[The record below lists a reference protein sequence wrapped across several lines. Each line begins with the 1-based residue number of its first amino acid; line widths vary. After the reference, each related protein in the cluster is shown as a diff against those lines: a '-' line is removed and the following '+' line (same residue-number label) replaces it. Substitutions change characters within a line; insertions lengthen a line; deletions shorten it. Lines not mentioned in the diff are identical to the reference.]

1 MATVKFSREL
11 RDNIR
16 ASAYNSFNKKISEA
30 NNKKPTDPMW
40 GTYIYNEV
48 FGADQALLSTVPEK
62 YLRFTNRI
70 GVNHVKDLRVNLEF
84 QLPQRVPVPDEHT
97 CPLSST
103 TSSYG
108 ALEVR
113 LKMIGDST
121 VWDELYAECV
131 AWKEAVSKAE
141 AARLEFTNMVASV
154 TQAYDTLAPALRAF
168 PPLWDYL
175 SDSVKEKHKE
185 VKERVK
191 KEVVLDVDMGKLTA
205 MATAQKMGV

>member
-16 ASAYNSFNKKISEA
+16 ASVYNSFNKKINEA
-30 NNKKPTDPMW
+30 NSKKPTDPMW

-48 FGADQALLSTVPEK
+48 FGDDQALLMTVPEK
-62 YLRFTNRI
+62 YLKFSSTVAVSYI
-70 GVNHVKDLRVNLEF
+70 KDLHVSLSF
-84 QLPQRVPVPDEHT
+84 KLPQHVPVPNEHI
-97 CPLSST
+97 CPKASIVNT
-103 TSSYG
+103 YD
-108 ALEVR
+108 ALGLR
-113 LKMIGDST
+113 LHIGNST

-131 AWKEAVSKAE
+131 AWKDAVKKAE
-141 AARLEFTNMVASV
+141 AARTEFTDMIVSV
-154 TQAYDTLAPALRAF
+154 VQAYDTLAPALRAC

-205 MATAQKMGV
+205 MATAQKMGI

>member
-16 ASAYNSFNKKISEA
+16 ASVYNSFNNKINEA
-30 NNKKPTDPMW
+30 NSKKPTDPMW

-48 FGADQALLSTVPEK
+48 FGDDQALLSTVPEK
-62 YLRFTNRI
+62 YLKFTDRVSI
-70 GVNHVKDLRVNLEF
+70 SYIKDLSVNLSF
-84 QLPQRVPVPDEHT
+84 QLPQRVPVPNEHT
-97 CPLSST
+97 CPLAST

-108 ALEVR
+108 ALEMR
-113 LKMIGDST
+113 LHIGHT
-121 VWDELYAECV
+121 TAWDELYTECV
-131 AWKEAVSKAE
+131 AWKEAVRKAE
-141 AARLEFTNMVASV
+141 AARTEFTHMIVSV
-154 TQAYDTLAPALRAF
+154 VQAYDTLAPALRAF

-191 KEVVLDVDMGKLTA
+191 KEVVLDVDMGRLTA

>member
-48 FGADQALLSTVPEK
+48 FGADQAVLAAVPEK
-62 YLRFTNRI
+62 YLRFTNKLAV
-70 GVNHVKDLRVNLEF
+70 GYLKDLKVNLEF
-84 QLPQRVPVPDEHT
+84 NLPLLVPMPLEHT
-97 CPLSST
+97 CPLASI
-103 TSSYG
+103 TSSYSN
-108 ALEVR
+108 LELR
-113 LKMIGDST
+113 LHIGFT
-121 VWDELYAECV
+121 TAWDELYTECA
-131 AWKEAVSKAE
+131 AWRETVRKAE
-141 AARLEFTNMVASV
+141 DARTEFTNMITSV
-154 TQAYDTLAPALRAF
+154 VQAYDTLAPALRAF

>member
-16 ASAYNSFNKKISEA
+16 ASVYNSFNKKINEA
-30 NNKKPTDPMW
+30 NSKKPTDPMW

-48 FGADQALLSTVPEK
+48 FGADQALLSTIPEK
-62 YLRFTNRI
+62 YLKFRSTVAV
-70 GVNHVKDLRVNLEF
+70 GYVKDLMVNLSF
-84 QLPQRVPVPDEHT
+84 KLPQRVPVPNEHA
-97 CPLSST
+97 CPKASIVDT
-103 TSSYG
+103 YD
-108 ALEVR
+108 ALGLR
-113 LKMIGDST
+113 LHIGDST

-131 AWKEAVSKAE
+131 TWKEAVKKAE
-141 AARLEFTNMVASV
+141 AARTEFTDMIVSV
-154 TQAYDTLAPALRAF
+154 IQAYDTLAPALRAC

-175 SDSVKEKHKE
+175 SDSVKERHKE

-205 MATAQKMGV
+205 MATAQKMGI

>member
-16 ASAYNSFNKKISEA
+16 ASVYNSFNNKINEA
-30 NNKKPTDPMW
+30 NSKKPTDPMW

-48 FGADQALLSTVPEK
+48 FGDDQALLSTVPEK
-62 YLRFTNRI
+62 YLKFTDRVSI
-70 GVNHVKDLRVNLEF
+70 SYIKDLKVDLSF
-84 QLPQRVPVPDEHT
+84 KLPQRVPVPNEHT
-97 CPLSST
+97 CPL
-103 TSSYG
+103 
-108 ALEVR
+108 A
-113 LKMIGDST
+113 ST
-121 VWDELYAECV
+121 VNTYDALGLRLHIGHTTAWDELYTECA
-131 AWKEAVSKAE
+131 AWKEAVHKAE
-141 AARLEFTNMVASV
+141 AARTEFTHMIVIV
-154 TQAYDTLAPALRAF
+154 VQAYDTLAPALRAF

-191 KEVVLDVDMGKLTA
+191 KEVVLDVDMGRLTA

>member
-16 ASAYNSFNKKISEA
+16 ASVYNSFNKKISEA

-62 YLRFTNRI
+62 YLRFTSRLA
-70 GVNHVKDLRVNLEF
+70 VNYVKDLKVNLEF
-84 QLPQRVPVPDEHT
+84 QLPLPIPIPLEHT
-97 CPLSST
+97 CPLASITNAYSNLELRLHIGHT
-103 TSSYG
+103 T
-108 ALEVR
+108 A
-113 LKMIGDST
+113 
-121 VWDELYAECV
+121 WDELYTECV
-131 AWKEAVSKAE
+131 AWKEAVRKAE
-141 AARLEFTNMVASV
+141 DARTEFTNMIASV